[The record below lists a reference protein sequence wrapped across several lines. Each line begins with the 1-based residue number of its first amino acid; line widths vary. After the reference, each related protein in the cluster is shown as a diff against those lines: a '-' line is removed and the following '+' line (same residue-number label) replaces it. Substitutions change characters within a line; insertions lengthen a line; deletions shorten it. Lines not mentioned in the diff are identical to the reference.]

1 MVTWAT
7 DDLLRSAGC
16 NPIATDMRIG
26 EAAGGLARLTTIALT
41 GAAVVIVLGVAG
53 LDVAAW
59 TAGGVL
65 LGGLGVALVA
75 RTRRLAPEPAS
86 DQAPAPLAVAAPV
99 AVEVEV
105 VPFIPA
111 PALVSVVAPA
121 VADAATA
128 VAAERALADGADHL
142 DDVRRGLDLVTGEM
156 SGVSGQ
162 LDQIRAATFQ
172 VLGQN
177 DELRVVADQIAD
189 TVEVIRKVAA
199 QTNLLALNATIEAA
213 RAGDAGRSFAVVA
226 GEVRKLAHDSR
237 SAAESIH
244 SILLDVR
251 EMTEATGDVI
261 DTAAQAL
268 EDSRTRLRTAGGGV
282 ADVVG
287 GVGQV
292 RTSVELARATI
303 KDVVAVGAPATKEP
317 SP

>member
-1 MVTWAT
+1 VSWVTG
-7 DDLLRSAGC
+7 DLLRFGDC
-16 NPIATDMRIG
+16 NPIATDMRTG
-26 EAAGGLARLTTIALT
+26 DPTGGLARLTTVALT
-41 GAAVVIVLGVAG
+41 GAAVVVVLGVAG
-53 LDVAAW
+53 LGIAAW

-65 LGGLGVALVA
+65 LGGLGVALLA
-75 RTRRLAPEPAS
+75 RTRRWASEPAPVE
-86 DQAPAPLAVAAPV
+86 APSPAAVATPV
-99 AVEVEV
+99 AVEVEPV
-105 VPFIPA
+105 HPVAVPVLPSGPATSIPGA
-111 PALVSVVAPA
+111 A
-121 VADAATA
+121 VAEAAD
-128 VAAERALADGADHL
+128 RALADGTDHL
-142 DDVRRGLDLVTGEM
+142 DEVRLGLDRVTGEM
-156 SGVSGQ
+156 SGVSSQ

-261 DTAAQAL
+261 DTAAVAV
-268 EDSRTRLRTAGGGV
+268 EDSRTRLRGMGGGV

-287 GVGQV
+287 EVGQV

-303 KDVVAVGAPATKEP
+303 NDAVAASTME
-317 SP
+317 